1 MTTPLYQ
8 TYARYDIAFERGEG
22 AYLFDT
28 DGRQYLDFATGIAV
42 NALGH
47 AHPKMVEALKR
58 QAERLWHVSNLY
70 HIPEQE
76 RVAAKLTAN
85 SFADA
90 VFFCNSGAEAVE
102 TGLKTVRRF
111 HHEAG
116 NPQRWRI
123 VTVEGAFH
131 GRTLAE
137 LAAGRQEKHMAG
149 FGPIVDGFDQVP
161 YGDLEAMK
169 KAVTDETAA
178 ILVEP
183 VQGEGGVHP
192 MPPGYLKALRGIA
205 DAEGIL
211 LFYDEVQTG
220 MGRTGKL
227 FAHEWDDVPPDVMA
241 VAKALAGGFPVGACL
256 ASAKVAGAMSA
267 GSHGSTFGGNPLA
280 MAVAESVLDT
290 MLEEGF
296 LDNVQRIAG
305 LMNQRLGEIA
315 DAHPGVIEEVRGLGL
330 LIGLKCVVPAGD
342 VIDALREDGL
352 LTVGAAD
359 NVVRFLPPIIIDESQ
374 VDSAVQILD
383 GVCGRLGG
391 SSA

>member
-116 NPQRWRI
+116 SPQRWRI

-305 LMNQRLGEIA
+305 LMNQRLGAIA

-352 LTVGAAD
+352 LTVGAAE